1 MAATAVMQ
9 PAAVSFL
16 SSSTGLLAMLDE
28 EDNQLKAHAL
38 ANINA
43 VVPDF
48 WAEIS
53 ESLPDIES
61 LYEDVD
67 FPQRALA
74 ALVASKVYYYLGEL
88 GDALTYA
95 LGAGKLFNVDERSEY
110 VETLLAKA
118 IDEYCAQ
125 HVSRSE
131 QQIKAEAG
139 EASTE
144 PEVVIDRRLSELVE
158 RMVES
163 SIGRCHYQSVMGIA
177 LEARRLDIMERVMR
191 LCDVAPGAA
200 EHEESTSAM
209 LSYTFTLA
217 TTALSSRPFRKKVLA
232 MCTTVYNQLASPDPI
247 GLTRC
252 LAHLNDAAAV
262 VDIFNRLLG
271 GTRDDLLMAF
281 QVAFDLVEN
290 TTQSFLAN
298 LLELL
303 SPKTDASADAA
314 AAAPE
319 GAAPEPEQS
328 DADKA
333 RVANRALLLTILSG
347 EVPIGLTLEFLFR
360 ANHADFSILTT
371 MKKSVDARHALCHS
385 GIVVAHALMSAG
397 TTSDTFLRENLE
409 WLARAMNWAK
419 FSATASLGVINKGHV
434 KQAKQLLAPY
444 LPQPGMSASPFSEGG
459 SLYALGLIH
468 ANHGAPIRSY
478 LLEALRNGG
487 SNEVVQHGAALGLGL
502 AMMATEDEELYD
514 ELKGVLFN
522 DSAVAGEAAAIG
534 MGLIMLGSGDQKA
547 IEEMLGYAHDTQHE
561 KIIRGLALALGM
573 TMYGREEESD
583 ALVSTL
589 LHDAD
594 PILRYG
600 AMYTIAF
607 AFACSGSNSA
617 LRRLLHVAVSDVSDD
632 VRRAAVTAI
641 GFVLAG
647 TPAQCPK
654 VVKLL
659 SESYNPHVRYGA
671 TLAVGIS
678 CAGTSLKEALD
689 LLQPMLTDP
698 VDYVRQG
705 ALIGTSMVLMQN
717 ADHSEASRL
726 TEHRKL
732 LAKVIADK
740 HEDTMA
746 KFGSILATGL
756 LDAGGRNCT
765 ISLLSKTSHKVM
777 PAIVGCAVFTHFW
790 FWHPLL
796 HFLSLAL
803 TPTAAIG
810 VNASLQMP
818 TWRFKSTAAPSTFAY
833 PPSGPP
839 PKEEEVKLAKAALE
853 AGKRKAAM
861 LAARDATLATLA
873 DLKKRHVLSVDLYR
887 RVLGPYA
894 TKAEEAAEKA
904 DKEAKAKEAKDG
916 KKPKTEAKP
925 AAPKADAM
933 ETDDADK
940 PALSALYAALVEVHS
955 EGVISTATLMAAFAH
970 KLPLMEG
977 EEDPMPKL
985 EYEVLENPARVL
997 RAQER
1002 LITALPGSR
1011 YVPISAGR
1019 KAGIVLLKDT
1029 TPSEAEDLLTATT
1042 LQPAGGGAADE
1053 EEPEP
1058 PAPFEFLG

>member
-1 MAATAVMQ
+1 
-9 PAAVSFL
+9 
-16 SSSTGLLAMLDE
+16 
-28 EDNQLKAHAL
+28 
-38 ANINA
+38 
-43 VVPDF
+43 
-48 WAEIS
+48 
-53 ESLPDIES
+53 
-61 LYEDVD
+61 
-67 FPQRALA
+67 
-74 ALVASKVYYYLGEL
+74 VASKVYYYLGEL

-144 PEVVIDRRLSELVE
+144 PEVIIDRRLSELVE

-746 KFGSILATGL
+746 KFGAILATGL

-839 PKEEEVKLAKAALE
+839 PKEEEVKLAKAVLSTTSKKKKEEAEKEAEKEAERKALE